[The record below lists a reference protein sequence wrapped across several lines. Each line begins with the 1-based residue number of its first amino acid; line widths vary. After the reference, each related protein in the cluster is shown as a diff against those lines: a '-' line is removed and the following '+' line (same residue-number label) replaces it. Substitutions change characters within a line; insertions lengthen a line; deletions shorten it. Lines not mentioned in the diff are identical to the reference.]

1 MLRRFSKK
9 KTKAEYARVPPAT
22 RVYAIGDVHGRVDL
36 LERMLSRIDRHRVAN
51 PVPRA
56 IEVTIG
62 DYIDRGPQS
71 HDVIALLA
79 ARRRD
84 RGTICLMGNHETY
97 LLDFLNNPASLNVW
111 QRYGGLET
119 LLSYGLAPSL
129 KPSSGEQIELAIAL
143 NEKLPQSH
151 YDFLTTLPL
160 HFTCGDY
167 FFVHAGVRPGIAL
180 PDQREDDLLLIR
192 EEFLFHQKMFE
203 KVIVHGHTPVS
214 EPEIHTNRINIDTGA
229 FASGKLTC
237 IVLENDDIL
246 FL

>member
-1 MLRRFSKK
+1 MWRRFSRKA
-9 KTKAEYARVPPAT
+9 KTDYARVPSGT
-22 RVYAIGDVHGRVDL
+22 RVYAIGDVHGRADL
-36 LERMLSRIDRHRVAN
+36 LKRTFARIDRHHAGHPVHRV
-51 PVPRA
+51 
-56 IEVTIG
+56 IEVMLG

-71 HDVIALLA
+71 HDVVALLA

-84 RGTICLMGNHETY
+84 RRTVCLMGNHETY
-97 LLDFLNNPASLNVW
+97 LLDFLSDPTLLDMW

-129 KPSSGEQIELAIAL
+129 KPSSGEQIELANAL
-143 NEKLPQSH
+143 NDRLPQAH

-167 FFVHAGVRPGIAL
+167 FFTHAGVRPGIAL
-180 PDQREDDLLLIR
+180 ADQRADDLLLIR
-192 EEFLFHQKMFE
+192 DEFLLHEGMFE
-203 KVIVHGHTPVS
+203 KVIVHGHTPVND
-214 EPEIHTNRINIDTGA
+214 PEIHDNRINIDTGA

-237 IVLENDDIL
+237 LVLENDDIS